1 MGFSVYLRQFITKGQ
16 LIVEA
21 DQAQPKLEPAIDYNA
36 IKDQIES
43 KIGGDPNEKNSLD
56 TSFEAIERTLDAIP
70 LDYLDNPESPY
81 LGDIFELLTKDEP
94 LEFIEKFTEKK
105 KKACIELIDFI
116 DTLDRD
122 KEQTKFVQYL
132 KDYTNISE
140 RLLKI
145 YRLFAG
151 QTGALTEA
159 VDLSPEKRAKV
170 NQIMLT
176 SKEGT
181 GLGFKRIL
189 DQEKK
194 NIDSIPE
201 TPDGANIL
209 FKYKD
214 LIEFL
219 GLAQFLKGAIQEKEE
234 KIAKKE
240 PKDPKTGSV
249 KKKKRI
255 IDGLIKAINLAS
267 LPVMANDQ
275 IEKAGDHYQ
284 LFNALMEKDSA
295 WMKNVLSTQ
304 IFNDDPARIKE
315 FEVEAMPQESA
326 KEEDQLTYL
335 TASSEWIA
343 KYIDSRVDGDLS
355 ERDTQNLKSSLNTA
369 VTEREKDIK
378 NYYLSREFN
387 LGNFGGIQLKP
398 EVRLPLYAR
407 VKLAVSEED
416 RKKESPLRNI
426 LKGLGM
432 MIGGLFSAI
441 PDRGNEQ
448 VAKAAYARNVAIFR
462 GLSAIVQGTVTAVGG
477 KQAGRD
483 YAAAI
488 DKTFSSKKEGKLK
501 EDMLSVADSPG
512 FVAVNP
518 ESPGQIMQ
526 TPGSL
531 AGGMDTLSLLGP
543 GKKTGTKKK
552 KKKDSAKKATSTNS
566 VPSFSDFIQ
575 RK

>member
-1 MGFSVYLRQFITKGQ
+1 MGFAAYLRNFIERGQ

-21 DQAQPKLEPAIDYNA
+21 DQNQLKQPPVIDYNA
-36 IKDQIES
+36 IKNQIES

-56 TSFEAIERTLDAIP
+56 TSFEAIEKTLDSIP
-70 LDYLDNPESPY
+70 LDYLENPEAPH

-105 KKACIELIDFI
+105 KKDCDALIDFI

-122 KEQTKFVQYL
+122 REQTKFVQYL

-170 NQIMLT
+170 DKIMT
-176 SKEGT
+176 ASKAGA
-181 GLGFKRIL
+181 GLGFKKIL

-219 GLAQFLKGAIQEKEE
+219 GLAQFLKNAIKEKEE
-234 KIAKKE
+234 KIEKKE
-240 PKDPKTGSV
+240 PKDPKTGSI
-249 KKKKRI
+249 KNKKRI
-255 IDGLIKAINLAS
+255 IDTLIKAINLAS
-267 LPVMANDQ
+267 LPVMSNDQ

-284 LFNALMEKDSA
+284 LFRALMEKDPA
-295 WMKNVLSTQ
+295 WMKSVLESQ
-304 IFNDDPARIKE
+304 VFNDDPARIKE
-315 FEVEAMPQESA
+315 FEVESIAQESA
-326 KEEDQLTYL
+326 KEENQLTYL
-335 TASSEWIA
+335 KASSEWIA

-398 EVRLPLYAR
+398 EIRLPLYTK

-432 MIGGLFSAI
+432 MLGGLFSAI

-448 VAKAAYARNVAIFR
+448 VAKAAYQRNVAIFR
-462 GLSAIVQGTVTAVGG
+462 GLNAIVQGTVTVVGG

-488 DKTFSSKKEGKLK
+488 NKTFSSKKEGKLR

-531 AGGMDTLSLLGP
+531 AGGMDTFSLLGP
-543 GKKTGTKKK
+543 GKKTGAKKK
-552 KKKDSAKKATSTNS
+552 KSKAKKTKPTNS
-566 VPSFSDFIQ
+566 VPSFADFIQ